1 MYAIV
6 EIAGKQ
12 YKVQKDDLLYIPKR
26 EEDEKK
32 KLTFDRVLLVSD
44 GKKVKVGTPTVDG
57 ATVKATVLQHVK
69 ADKVLVF
76 KKKRR
81 KRYKVKRG
89 HRQPYTQIQV
99 NSVSVKRATKVKST
113 ETEAKI
119 TQAKSTETKA
129 KSTAAKKT
137 KETADVSQ

>member
-6 EIAGKQ
+6 EISGKQ
-12 YKVQKDDLLYIPKR
+12 FRVAENDKLYVPR
-26 EEDEKK
+26 QSAGADE

-44 GKKVKVGTPTVDG
+44 GDDVKVGQPTVDG
-57 ATVKATVLQHVK
+57 ATVEATVLEHVK
-69 ADKVLVF
+69 ADKIVVF

-99 NSVSVKRATKVKST
+99 NAVKAG
-113 ETEAKI
+113 A
-119 TQAKSTETKA
+119 
-129 KSTAAKKT
+129 
-137 KETADVSQ
+137 